1 MKKITIIMLF
11 SMVFITS
18 CYKEDILPE
27 PQPKQMV
34 DVFTQSEIAVS
45 DKEEIMFISDISGI
59 YIMKLVNIS
68 DGQVLSK
75 EKINVNVGQNKLN
88 LYVKTLPAKYLY
100 LVLEDLNKNQV
111 KKTKITIN

>member
-1 MKKITIIMLF
+1 
-11 SMVFITS
+11 MVFMTS
-18 CYKEDILPE
+18 CYKEDIEPI
-27 PQPKQMV
+27 PQPKPLV
-34 DVFTQSEIAVS
+34 DIFAESETS
-45 DKEEIMFISDISGI
+45 MSGDTEIMFVSDISGI
-59 YIMKLVNIS
+59 YIIKLVNIS

>member
-1 MKKITIIMLF
+1 MKWSKIIILCCI
-11 SMVFITS
+11 VFITS

-34 DVFTQSEIAVS
+34 DVFTQSEITVS
-45 DKEEIMFISDISGI
+45 DKEEIMFISDISGV
-59 YIMKLVNIS
+59 YIIKLVNIS

-88 LYVKTLPAKYLY
+88 LYVKTLPTKYLY
-100 LVLEDLNKNQV
+100 LVLEDVNKNQI